1 MGNEYLEKYISE
13 NLKGLQAKELSIL
26 KEIDALCKKHGIEY
40 WLDGGTCL
48 GAVRHKGF
56 IPWDDDIDI
65 AMRLEDLPRFIE
77 FAQKEL
83 PRNLFVQTRESDPT
97 SRLPITK
104 VRDLNSFYVEFR
116 DDFSRPYQKGIF
128 VDIFPF
134 VKYPSANVKLMKRTI
149 LAICRSHA
157 ILTVQHYY
165 SLRSFAEFF
174 YFGAKY
180 LVNLLIWNSLC
191 LTCKK
196 DKYYGNV
203 LKNNGYGIVHRY
215 DSVFPTSEVEFEG
228 FQFNAPNNPN
238 AYLKDLYNNYMQ
250 LPPVE
255 KRKAHSIFFEDELIK
270 DMSKDAER

>member
-104 VRDLNSFYVEFR
+104 VRDLNSF
-116 DDFSRPYQKGIF
+116 
-128 VDIFPF
+128 
-134 VKYPSANVKLMKRTI
+134 
-149 LAICRSHA
+149 
-157 ILTVQHYY
+157 
-165 SLRSFAEFF
+165 
-174 YFGAKY
+174 
-180 LVNLLIWNSLC
+180 
-191 LTCKK
+191 
-196 DKYYGNV
+196 
-203 LKNNGYGIVHRY
+203 
-215 DSVFPTSEVEFEG
+215 
-228 FQFNAPNNPN
+228 
-238 AYLKDLYNNYMQ
+238 
-250 LPPVE
+250 
-255 KRKAHSIFFEDELIK
+255 
-270 DMSKDAER
+270 